1 MNRGLPIMTP
11 TKGLPSGSVALLPEI
26 RELNFSFLVL
36 TRKFLISGQEDA
48 LASLGI
54 SRVMAD
60 ALEAMSDRE
69 LTYLANTNLL
79 LCRLH
84 FDDRVLAALL
94 SKSRL
99 EWRAVGAA
107 ADPVED
113 TRAVVL

>member
-1 MNRGLPIMTP
+1 MNRGLPIMNP

-36 TRKFLISGQEDA
+36 TRKLLTSRRDDA

-54 SRVMAD
+54 SGVMAD
-60 ALEAMSDRE
+60 ALEAMSASE

-99 EWRAVGAA
+99 EWRVVGAA
-107 ADPVED
+107 GDPVED